1 MDTSYFTEKNQEIA
15 CLRLGFSHWCRSD
28 DFLSNQIVITLNCN
42 YIIIVIVS
50 ILQNRSCWLL
60 LQALAIEVSKLT
72 KWLTTPC
79 PNQHFF
85 LRCHFYH
92 IERFSSL
99 YDINEL
105 AINELNE
112 DSIIKLV
119 LFGSDKYLK
128 ETNRK
133 ILRNCITYFK
143 ATKRFYEPV
152 LWPQTTGFLFLCCVC
167 IYIYVYIY
175 IYIWVYLYVYIYIFM
190 YFYTYHIDSFLCFIY
205 VFFSSFL
212 TMLNIY

>member
-92 IERFSSL
+92 IERLELFSSL

-119 LFGSDKYLK
+119 LFGSDKYHK

-133 ILRNCITYFK
+133 ILRNCINYFK
-143 ATKRFYEPV
+143 ATKRFYEPL
-152 LWPQTTGFLFLCCVC
+152 LWP
-167 IYIYVYIY
+167 
-175 IYIWVYLYVYIYIFM
+175 
-190 YFYTYHIDSFLCFIY
+190 
-205 VFFSSFL
+205 
-212 TMLNIY
+212 